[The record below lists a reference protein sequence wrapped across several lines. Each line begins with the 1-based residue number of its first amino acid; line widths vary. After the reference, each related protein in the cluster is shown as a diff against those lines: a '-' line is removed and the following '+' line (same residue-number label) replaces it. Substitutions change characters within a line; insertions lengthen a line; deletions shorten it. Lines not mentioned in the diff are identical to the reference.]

1 MSPHTDVLII
11 GAGMS
16 GMGLAIQLIR
26 RFNHRPFEIVEK
38 VGDVGGTWLVSC
50 TAVSVPFLVLISFKV
65 NTYPGCGCDVA
76 SHFYSY
82 SFALNPDWSQKFSMR
97 SEIQAYFCNVAE
109 Q

>member
-1 MSPHTDVLII
+1 MVRCL
-11 GAGMS
+11 
-16 GMGLAIQLIR
+16 
-26 RFNHRPFEIVEK
+26 
-38 VGDVGGTWLVSC
+38 GTEPSLVFKW
-50 TAVSVPFLVLISFKV
+50 ANPISRLV

-97 SEIQAYFCNVAE
+97 PEIQAYFRDVAE

>member
-1 MSPHTDVLII
+1 MFPDTDVLII

-16 GMGLAIQLIR
+16 GMGLAIQMIR
-26 RFNHRPFEIVEK
+26 KFNLRTFEVYEK
-38 VGDVGGTWLVSC
+38 VGNVGGTWL
-50 TAVSVPFLVLISFKV
+50 V

-82 SFALNPDWSQKFSMR
+82 SFALNPDWSQKFSLR
-97 SEIQAYFCNVAE
+97 SEIQAYFRSVAE